1 MCTTGV
7 DAARGKA
14 APRRSS
20 PPGGRLRSARHDVL
34 GPLGTV
40 GLGPHMLH
48 QIGFLA
54 STALIAGAA
63 GAAVFGL
70 LGLVAATSLLLRLS
84 RQFGSCGHPPSSWR
98 CFAAMFMASAF
109 LIGPA
114 ISGGN
119 MPPAEARPGD
129 RKDGHCRRTTV
140 QPSRREVESHIAAA
154 NQCGRL
160 AA

>member
-63 GAAVFGL
+63 GAAVFGCSASSPPL
-70 LGLVAATSLLLRLS
+70 APTM
-84 RQFGSCGHPPSSWR
+84 PPSCTSTV
-98 CFAAMFMASAF
+98 A
-109 LIGPA
+109 
-114 ISGGN
+114 
-119 MPPAEARPGD
+119 PPA
-129 RKDGHCRRTTV
+129 RKSS
-140 QPSRREVESHIAAA
+140 PSNA
-154 NQCGRL
+154 
-160 AA
+160 